1 MLEQSWENQNIL
13 KLKGDLEIEDGS
25 DNQLVALREQPV
37 RKPRV
42 KRETPIDITSGSGA
56 ITPTVICDKNSITIV
71 FEKYQLASLDI
82 DNMYL
87 SDGVCKA
94 SYNQTHVYVTTA
106 LNGCG
111 TTYYETEQ
119 EIYYNNTLT
128 ADLLV
133 APGTVITRK
142 QSIAFTLSCSYS
154 RLISVSGF
162 KFTPP
167 KPLIVVE
174 QSK

>member
-1 MLEQSWENQNIL
+1 MLIL
-13 KLKGDLEIEDGS
+13 D
-25 DNQLVALREQPV
+25 
-37 RKPRV
+37 
-42 KRETPIDITSGSGA
+42 TYFITA
-56 ITPTVICDKNSITIV
+56 ITPHVICDKNSITMV
-71 FEKYQLASLDI
+71 FERYQVALLDI

-87 SDGVCKA
+87 VDGVCKA
-94 SYNQTHVYVTTA
+94 SYNETHVYVTTA

-119 EIYYNNTLT
+119 EMYYNNTLT
-128 ADLLV
+128 AALLA
-133 APGTVITRK
+133 APGAVITRK
-142 QSIAFTLSCSYS
+142 QSKAFTFKCSYS

-167 KPLIVVE
+167 KPVEVIE